1 MAKPIWKPL
10 PKNHPIFKEGRF
22 YTYTPKKPH
31 KLNKEENNLI
41 NASKKE
47 KEVEKW
53 VGRKLTKKNKIQV
66 KMKKKKMK
74 KSK

>member
-10 PKNHPIFKEGRF
+10 PKNHPIFHQGRF

-31 KLNKEENNLI
+31 KLNKEKNNLI

-47 KEVEKW
+47 KEVEK
-53 VGRKLTKKNKIQV
+53 
-66 KMKKKKMK
+66 
-74 KSK
+74 

>member
-31 KLNKEENNLI
+31 KLNKE
-41 NASKKE
+41 KKILLMHL
-47 KEVEKW
+47 
-53 VGRKLTKKNKIQV
+53 R
-66 KMKKKKMK
+66 KKKRWKNELEE
-74 KSK
+74 S

>member
-31 KLNKEENNLI
+31 KLNKEKNNLI

-47 KEVEKW
+47 KEVGK
-53 VGRKLTKKNKIQV
+53 
-66 KMKKKKMK
+66 
-74 KSK
+74 